1 MYVIILCMTT
11 QTLIRKL
18 NKEVLTLQQDVR
30 DIKNVLLMPISDSEG
45 EYRKSFVKTVL
56 ARAKEKPTWRF
67 TTKEDFLRH
76 IHGRK
81 K

>member
-1 MYVIILCMTT
+1 MILYMTT

-18 NKEVLTLQQDVR
+18 NKEVVTLRQDVR
-30 DIKNVLLMPISDSEG
+30 DIKNILLAPLSDPEG
-45 EYRKSFVKTVL
+45 EYRKSFVKKVL
-56 ARAKEKPTWRF
+56 ARAKEETTWRF

-76 IHGRK
+76 VHGGK